1 MDTPPSRIVE
11 EEDHT
16 MSTLSPTLNRPRYQD
31 AAFLHLISRPFDMKR
46 PAAAEVLTLIILCA
60 VDMYSTIYWVKT
72 GQATEANPLLAWT
85 FDLHPL
91 IFVLIKAGT
100 FLPTLLLAAY
110 MARKHPRTVTVLL
123 RAVILMYIVVY
134 LIGVF
139 H

>member
-1 MDTPPSRIVE
+1 MSALPPHLLEQE
-11 EEDHT
+11 EPAL
-16 MSTLSPTLNRPRYQD
+16 STLTQPSRYQD
-31 AAFLHLISRPFDMKR
+31 AAFLQLIARPFSVKR
-46 PAAAEVLTLIILCA
+46 PAAAEVLALLILCA

-91 IFVLIKAGT
+91 VFVLIKAGT

-110 MARKHPRTVTVLL
+110 MARKHPKTVTLLL
-123 RAVILMYIVVY
+123 RCIILAYVGIY
-134 LIGVF
+134 LVGVF